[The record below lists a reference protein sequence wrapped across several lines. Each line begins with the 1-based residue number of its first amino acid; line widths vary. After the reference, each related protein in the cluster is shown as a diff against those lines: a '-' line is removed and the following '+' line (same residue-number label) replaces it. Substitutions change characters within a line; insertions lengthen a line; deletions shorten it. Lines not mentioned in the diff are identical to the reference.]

1 MSSTR
6 NTANHNSPSK
16 GLMRRYE
23 KPIKDALSANRILIV
38 SPFPDIVFKYSYKT
52 ILDRNRFMF
61 ELADKIVLG
70 YIDPYGDLRKLT
82 ENLDLW

>member
-1 MSSTR
+1 
-6 NTANHNSPSK
+6 
-16 GLMRRYE
+16 MRRYE